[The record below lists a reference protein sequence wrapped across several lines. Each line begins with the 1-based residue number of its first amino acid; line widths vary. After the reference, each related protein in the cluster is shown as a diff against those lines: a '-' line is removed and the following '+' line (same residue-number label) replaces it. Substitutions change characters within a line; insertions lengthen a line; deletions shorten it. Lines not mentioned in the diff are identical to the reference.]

1 MSELD
6 TRRGGVAV
14 PGDWTY
20 AGAPESTDIVRIAER
35 YGHFVGGEW
44 LEASETYE
52 TISPRDEAP
61 LAAIGQ
67 ATQAEVESAVAAA
80 RNAYADGW

>member
-1 MSELD
+1 MAELD
-6 TRRGGVAV
+6 KTQRDVDV

-20 AGAPESTDIVRIAER
+20 ASAPESTDIVRIAER
-35 YGHFVGGEW
+35 YGHYVGGEW

-67 ATQAEVESAVAAA
+67 ATKAEV
-80 RNAYADGW
+80 